1 MSDGDHCPHFHR
13 ICQLG
18 RILKKV
24 AQDTP
29 LRISHHKYKHNRSFY
44 IFKLLHEIILP
55 NIIKSKHNS
64 HHHNNFLAG
73 TDLNITRADST
84 QIKVEYILEYL
95 KLQIYHKT

>member
-1 MSDGDHCPHFHR
+1 MGTTAPIFTEFAS
-13 ICQLG
+13 LG

-55 NIIKSKHNS
+55 NIIKSKYYS
-64 HHHNNFLAG
+64 HYHNNFLAG